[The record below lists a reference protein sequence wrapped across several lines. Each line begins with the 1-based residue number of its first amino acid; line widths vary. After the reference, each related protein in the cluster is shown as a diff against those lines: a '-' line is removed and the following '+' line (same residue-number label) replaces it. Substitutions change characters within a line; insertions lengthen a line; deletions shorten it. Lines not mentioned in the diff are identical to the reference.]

1 MRRLRVERE
10 GEQADEGIEAHA
22 LRLSLCAQRSNPASK
37 WLSFPVRT
45 PKSYRNAPNS
55 QMRLSHLAD
64 YAVVLMT
71 AAARRPAAARLS
83 ATELACE
90 TGVPLPTAQKLMGQL
105 AACGLLRSVRGA
117 GGGFSLAKG
126 ASQISLA
133 DIVEAVEGPIAMTVC
148 SGHEGPSDCALDA
161 HCRVKP
167 HMGVVGNA
175 VRGALGAVSLE
186 ALSGPASAA
195 RGLAR

>member
-1 MRRLRVERE
+1 
-10 GEQADEGIEAHA
+10 
-22 LRLSLCAQRSNPASK
+22 
-37 WLSFPVRT
+37 
-45 PKSYRNAPNS
+45 
-55 QMRLSHLAD
+55 MRLSHLAD

-71 AAARRPAAARLS
+71 AAARRPTGARLS

-90 TGVPLPTAQKLMGQL
+90 TGLPLPTAQKLMGQL

-117 GGGFSLAKG
+117 GGGFSLSRA
-126 ASQISLA
+126 ASEISLA
-133 DIVEAVEGPIAMTVC
+133 DIVEAVEGPIALTMC
-148 SGHEGPSDCALDA
+148 SDSNNHDCLLDA

-186 ALSGPASAA
+186 ALCSPAKAGAQPGQQRVWAPASAGA
-195 RGLAR
+195 QST